1 MTQILEL
8 ATIADLLN
16 QAFQQKQLDGSITQA
31 MLPQLGRALEPV
43 LQRYLAK
50 EGVWPTPPVFCR
62 LVNNFVQDGPR
73 VQALFNTRER
83 DEQALWQKLRAHLI
97 QRAGKKWPQL
107 SLAEQEE
114 IVDEA
119 WLRVHRYLPGF
130 LFLSRLSSWV
140 ETILHN
146 RGLAWWSKNQARLHN
161 ETSLDQP
168 VGPGNSTEATNLG
181 ELLPADERPFDS
193 AWEYTQSAQELWQL
207 LEKLG
212 DELDVTVL
220 RMLYADGYKQTE
232 IAERLQLSNA
242 KITRHKQRMFERIAN
257 DEQIR
262 KMVGQFGIA
271 SD

>member
-1 MTQILEL
+1 
-8 ATIADLLN
+8 
-16 QAFQQKQLDGSITQA
+16 
-31 MLPQLGRALEPV
+31 MLP
-43 LQRYLAK
+43 
-50 EGVWPTPPVFCR
+50 
-62 LVNNFVQDGPR
+62 
-73 VQALFNTRER
+73 
-83 DEQALWQKLRAHLI
+83 
-97 QRAGKKWPQL
+97 
-107 SLAEQEE
+107 S
-114 IVDEA
+114 
-119 WLRVHRYLPGF
+119 RYLPGF

-146 RGLAWWSKNQARLHN
+146 RGLGWWSKNQARLHN

-168 VGPGNSTEATNLG
+168 VGSDNGAEATNLG
-181 ELLPADERPFDS
+181 DLLPADERPFES
-193 AWEYTQSAQELWQL
+193 AWEYTQSTQELWQR

-232 IAERLQLSNA
+232 IAERLQISNA